1 MNRQSGS
8 WVDDDFGD
16 RPNYDDYYQTDPH
29 PQPGKRYNWPTEG
42 EHRSYDISGRGIQPP
57 RPTSPGNFS
66 QRGTYS
72 DLNDR
77 PDRFSTSPRS
87 QYLPQQHF
95 PTGNPHHQHYPPVP
109 EVQYSSGPA
118 ERSYH
123 SEVTSSASHFT
134 RHARRVYVGGIPPG
148 HTQEDQVKTFL
159 NEVISNCMDEDHCN
173 NYILSVYMNHKKCF
187 AFVELCSVELTQ
199 ACLELDGIV
208 YRSSVL
214 KIQRANEYKPELLP
228 GPPKAPV
235 RFQASK
241 APFPSN
247 VANMIE
253 PLPVYSGDM
262 APIERTNSGSSSYL
276 LRVSLRDVTRG
287 SVTVIGFPY
296 DEGDRRSGIVP
307 GAASACRVIR
317 HFLRRILVSPTNPE
331 FGVSVSNIRIL
342 DVGDVPLGLTLEDA
356 LSRLDDTVSEVIRR
370 GSLPLVIG
378 GSGDLSYA
386 CTAGLISVLGNSV
399 GVVKIDSRLN
409 VSNLVSTVKHKDIT
423 GNAY

>member
-1 MNRQSGS
+1 MNHQSGS
-8 WVDDDFGD
+8 WIEDEFGD
-16 RPNYDDYYQTDPH
+16 HSKGYPYDIDYYSQTE
-29 PQPGKRYNWPTEG
+29 PQVQSSSRYNWQMEG
-42 EHRSYDISGRGIQPP
+42 EHRSFELGGRGVPAPP
-57 RPTSPGNFS
+57 HSISPEIYS
-66 QRGTYS
+66 RGVTYDVNGRS
-72 DLNDR
+72 DH
-77 PDRFSTSPRS
+77 FSTSPRGHFLS
-87 QYLPQQHF
+87 QQHL
-95 PTGNPHHQHYPPVP
+95 PLGSSHHQHYSQAPALP
-109 EVQYSSGPA
+109 EVQYSAGPA

-123 SEVTSSASHFT
+123 SEVASSASHFT

-159 NEVISNCMDEDHCN
+159 NEVISNCMDEDHSN

-228 GPPKAPV
+228 SPPKAPV

-241 APFPSN
+241 APFPNN

-253 PLPVYSGDM
+253 PSVVYPGDKIPMVRSTSG
-262 APIERTNSGSSSYL
+262 SGSSL
-276 LRVSLRDVTRG
+276 QRVSLRDVTRG

-296 DEGDRRSGIVP
+296 DEGDRRSGIAP

-317 HFLRRILVSPTNPE
+317 HFLRRVLNSPINPE
-331 FGVSVSNIRIL
+331 FGLSVSGIRIL
-342 DVGDVPLGLTLEDA
+342 DIGDVPLGLTLEDA
-356 LSRLDDTVSEVIRR
+356 LSRLDDTVSEIVRR
-370 GSLPLVIG
+370 GGLPLVIG

-386 CTAGLISVLGNSV
+386 CTAGLMSVLGSAI
-399 GVVKIDSRLN
+399 GVVKVDSRLN
-409 VSNLVSTVKHKDIT
+409 MSILVR
-423 GNAY
+423 AML